1 MKTFVGGEGCVKTM
15 LALLFIL
22 LKVRKIWAQIHNK
35 KKKKDCYKAASN
47 RSSGVEKTDIIPSP
61 WLNSQAEMCIAYW
74 GSDTVPLF
82 YRKSLCCTACMSA
95 WPCHRA
101 RATQTECWG
110 AVQETT
116 AALEQEWDLPPKRS
130 IPIWHF
136 NFHQRCWYTYP
147 DRLLPASPSHRWIL
161 FQGSK
166 LAFSFYKYE
175 AVLNNR
181 CTEVKDLFPTFS
193 PF

>member
-22 LKVRKIWAQIHNK
+22 LKVRKIWAQIHN

-101 RATQTECWG
+101 RATQSAGEQCKRPRQLWSRSGTCLQRG
-110 AVQETT
+110 AFQFGISISIKDVGTPTLTGCSLPHHTT
-116 AALEQEWDLPPKRS
+116 DGYCSK
-130 IPIWHF
+130 
-136 NFHQRCWYTYP
+136 
-147 DRLLPASPSHRWIL
+147 DPS
-161 FQGSK
+161 
-166 LAFSFYKYE
+166 
-175 AVLNNR
+175 
-181 CTEVKDLFPTFS
+181 
-193 PF
+193 